1 MNFLMGQLNILI
13 SALIIGFLP
22 HQEVSDYIT
31 FESLDKD
38 EQMENMIFEQIDHE
52 SLYGAVFH
60 IGQGDE
66 VIHSAAGNL
75 EADEPFS
82 IASVTKMFTASVI
95 FQMAEDGLIRM
106 NDTIDMYLMPG
117 EYSGL
122 HVYEG
127 TEYSESITIRQLIS
141 QTTGLP
147 AYAEN
152 EAEGLTLVEES
163 IDNGASFTFTSKLDS
178 AKEKGARFVNGE
190 GAYYADINYDI
201 LGEIIER
208 VSEDTLESQYEQY
221 IFEPLELEDT
231 FLAEAD
237 EEDSEVP
244 PVVVNGG
251 ERDISPILENMRAS
265 GGLISTSDD
274 LMVFVKSFFNGGM
287 FDESFI
293 NTDSLQDIQFYF
305 HQYGNGFMNFDVSAE
320 VPVFDMHPLAGHA
333 GVNGSFAFYNRE
345 LDLYITGTTNQASD
359 PMLNYELIQQFIN
372 LAEE

>member
-22 HQEVSDYIT
+22 HQEVSDYIA

-38 EQMENMIFEQIDHE
+38 EQMENMIFERIDHE

-106 NDTIDMYLMPG
+106 DDTIDMYLMPG

-208 VSEDTLESQYEQY
+208 VSEDTLESQYERY

-231 FLAEAD
+231 FLAEA
-237 EEDSEVP
+237 DSEVP

>member
-106 NDTIDMYLMPG
+106 NDTIDMYLRPG

>member
-1 MNFLMGQLNILI
+1 MGQMNILI

-22 HQEVSDYIT
+22 HQEVSDYIAL
-31 FESLDKD
+31 ESLDKD
-38 EQMENMIFEQIDHE
+38 EQIENMIFERIDNE
-52 SLYGAVFH
+52 ELYGAVFQ
-60 IGQGDE
+60 IEQGGST
-66 VIHSAAGNL
+66 IQAAAGNL
-75 EADEPFS
+75 DEDQPFS

-95 FQMAEDGLIRM
+95 FQMAEDGLITLD
-106 NDTIDMYLMPG
+106 DTIDMYLTPE

-122 HVYEG
+122 HIYEG
-127 TEYSESITIRQLIS
+127 VEYSQSITIGQLIS

-147 AYAEN
+147 AYAES

-163 IDNGASFTFTSKLDS
+163 IQNGASFTFASKLNS
-178 AKEKGARFVNGE
+178 AKDKGARFVNGE

-221 IFEPLELEDT
+221 IFEPLELNDT
-231 FLAEAD
+231 LLAEA
-237 EEDSEVP
+237 DSEVP
-244 PVVVNGG
+244 PFVVNGE
-251 ERDISPILENMRAS
+251 ERDITPILENMRAS
-265 GGLISTSDD
+265 GGLISTSGD

-293 NTDSLQDIQFYF
+293 NMDSLQDIQFYF

-333 GVNGSFAFYNRE
+333 GINGSFAFYNRE
-345 LDLYITGTTNQASD
+345 LDLYITGTTNQASR
-359 PMLNYELIQQFIN
+359 PTLNYELIQQFIDI
-372 LAEE
+372 AEE

>member
-38 EQMENMIFEQIDHE
+38 EQMENMIFERIDHE

>member
-1 MNFLMGQLNILI
+1 MNFLIGRLNILI

-31 FESLDKD
+31 FESLEKD
-38 EQMENMIFEQIDHE
+38 EQMENMIFERIDHE

-359 PMLNYELIQQFIN
+359 PMLNYKLIQQFIN

>member
-22 HQEVSDYIT
+22 HQEVSDYIA

-38 EQMENMIFEQIDHE
+38 EQVENLLFEQIDYDD
-52 SLYGAVFH
+52 LYGAVFH
-60 IGQGDE
+60 IEQGDE
-66 VIHSAAGNL
+66 VIHAASGNL

-95 FQMAEDGLIRM
+95 FQMAEDGLITLD
-106 NDTIDMYLMPG
+106 DTVDMYLTPE

-122 HVYEG
+122 HVYDG

-147 AYAEN
+147 AYAES
-152 EAEGLTLVEES
+152 ETEGLTLVEES
-163 IDNGASFTFTSKLDS
+163 IDNGNAFTFTSKLDS
-178 AKEKGARFVNGE
+178 AKEKGARFINGE
-190 GAYYADINYDI
+190 SAYYADINYDI

-208 VSEDTLESQYEQY
+208 VSDDNLESQYEQY

-231 FLAEAD
+231 FLAE
-237 EEDSEVP
+237 EGSEVP
-244 PVVVNGG
+244 PVVVNG
-251 ERDISPILENMRAS
+251 EARDITPILENMRAS
-265 GGLISTSDD
+265 GGLISTSGD
-274 LMVFVKSFFNGGM
+274 LMTFLKSFFNGGM

-293 NTDSLQDIQFYF
+293 DTDSLEDIQFYF

-320 VPVFDMHPLAGHA
+320 VPVLDMHPLAGHA
-333 GVNGSFAFYNRE
+333 GINGSFAFYNRE
-345 LDLYITGTTNQASD
+345 LDLYITGTTNQASN
-359 PMLNYELIQQFIN
+359 PMLNYELIQQFIDI
-372 LAEE
+372 AEE

>member
-1 MNFLMGQLNILI
+1 MNFLMSQLNILI

-22 HQEVSDYIT
+22 HQEVSDYIA
-31 FESLDKD
+31 FESLEKD

-163 IDNGASFTFTSKLDS
+163 IDNGASFTFTSKLNS

>member
-1 MNFLMGQLNILI
+1 MNFLMSQLNILI

-22 HQEVSDYIT
+22 HQEVSDYIA

-38 EQMENMIFEQIDHE
+38 EQMENMIFERIDHE

>member
-22 HQEVSDYIT
+22 HQEVSDYIA
-31 FESLDKD
+31 FESLEKD

>member
-1 MNFLMGQLNILI
+1 MNFLMSQLNILI

-22 HQEVSDYIT
+22 HQEVSDYIA
-31 FESLDKD
+31 FESLEKD
-38 EQMENMIFEQIDHE
+38 EQMENMIFERIDHE

>member
-31 FESLDKD
+31 FESLEKD

-106 NDTIDMYLMPG
+106 NDTIDMYLRPG

>member
-1 MNFLMGQLNILI
+1 MNFLIGRLNILI

-22 HQEVSDYIT
+22 HQEVSDYIA

-38 EQMENMIFEQIDHE
+38 EQMENMIFERIDHE

>member
-22 HQEVSDYIT
+22 HQEVSDYIA

>member
-22 HQEVSDYIT
+22 HQEVSDYIA
-31 FESLDKD
+31 FESLEKD

-106 NDTIDMYLMPG
+106 NDTIDMYLRPG